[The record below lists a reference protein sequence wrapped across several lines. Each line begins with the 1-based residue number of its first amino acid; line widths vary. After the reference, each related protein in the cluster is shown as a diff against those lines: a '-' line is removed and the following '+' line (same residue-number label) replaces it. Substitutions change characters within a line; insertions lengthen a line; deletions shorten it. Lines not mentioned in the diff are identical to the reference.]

1 MEEDIPSGSLS
12 PLHGFGFE
20 VRAVRL
26 GRKLTQKHL
35 ARGSGYS
42 EAYVSRVEKGQLV
55 PSERFARGCDVVF
68 GTHGVFERL
77 RRRLEESDHPLWF
90 VPYVQVE
97 EKAERIL
104 NFSPSLV
111 TGLLQTEDYARAIF
125 RAAHPRAAEDVIEGK
140 VAARLRRREVFK
152 REDPP
157 ALWVILHEAALRTA
171 IGGPAVMAAQLEQ
184 LLRAMEQPHVDIQ
197 VLPFASGAPDGQM
210 RPFTLLGMPDA
221 ATLLYSDGPRGGRVY
236 DAAAMVSPAAEI
248 YDRLRAHA
256 SSPDDS
262 AAFVKSLLKEYRS

>member
-35 ARGSGYS
+35 AKGSGYS

-90 VPYVQVE
+90 VPYVQLE
-97 EKAERIL
+97 QKAVRIL
-104 NFSPSLV
+104 DFSPSLV
-111 TGLLQTEDYARAIF
+111 MGLLQTEDYARAIF
-125 RAAHPRAAEDVIEGK
+125 RAAHPRAPEEVIEGK
-140 VAARLRRREVFK
+140 VAARLRRKEIFDRE
-152 REDPP
+152 EPP
-157 ALWVILHEAALRTA
+157 ALWIVLHEAALRTRVGDA
-171 IGGPAVMAAQLEQ
+171 AVMAGQLER
-184 LLRAMEQPHVDIQ
+184 LLHAVEQPHVDLQ
-197 VLPFASGAPDGQM
+197 VIPFASGAPDGQL
-210 RPFTLLGMPDA
+210 RPFTLLGMADA
-221 ATLLYSDGPRGGRVY
+221 TTVLYADGPRGGRVY
-236 DAAAMVSPAAEI
+236 DAAAMVSPAADT

-256 SSPDDS
+256 SSPGDS